1 MKAATTD
8 GLKPRKQPIQSRS
21 GVTVEAIHE
30 ATIQVLLAE
39 DMGRFTTTRVAERA
53 GVSVGTLYQY
63 FPNKEALLYAILL
76 NHFDAMAT
84 EFERIANGAAPAP
97 LTDLATSI
105 ADAYVSVKM
114 RNPEATKAMYR
125 IAGAINQVRLTSDVF
140 ARMGRAVAQILGK
153 ASDASFDD
161 PKTATFT
168 VLSALAGIAR
178 GSFGELGED
187 HSALDNLGIESRRLA
202 MAYLHAAAS
211 AGKNT

>member
-1 MKAATTD
+1 MKASATD

-39 DMGRFTTTRVAERA
+39 DLGRFTTTRVADRA

-76 NHFDAMAT
+76 NHFEAMAT
-84 EFERIANGAAPAP
+84 EFERIASNAENAP
-97 LTDLATSI
+97 LSDLAASI

-125 IAGAINQVRLTSDVF
+125 IAGAINQVRLSSDVF
-140 ARMGRAVAQILGK
+140 ARMGRAVGEILGK
-153 ASDASFDD
+153 ANDASFAD

-168 VLSALAGIAR
+168 VLAALAGLAR

-187 HSALDNLGIESRRLA
+187 HGVLDNLRIESRRLA
-202 MAYLHAAAS
+202 IAYLHAAAS
-211 AGKNT
+211 AGKNA